1 MSIKQLLRIDRT
13 LLLAGGIF
21 LLGLC
26 SGVLALNL
34 MPGKRISEV
43 AFENASGVGVR
54 TISLSYVSMG
64 EDGDISIEISPSQE
78 PTLHVAF
85 YLSAEADFTVEAS
98 LTDGSVVYG
107 QYDSLAPG
115 AKAHMKILESRI
127 DAR

>member
-1 MSIKQLLRIDRT
+1 MDRT
-13 LLLAGGIF
+13 SLLAGAIF
-21 LLGLC
+21 LLGFC
-26 SGVLALNL
+26 SGLLAMQL

-43 AFENASGVGVR
+43 VFENASGVGVR
-54 TISLSYVSMG
+54 TITLSYVSMG

-107 QYDSLAPG
+107 QYDSLSPG
-115 AKAHMKILESRI
+115 AVTHMKILESRI
-127 DAR
+127 DAQ

>member
-54 TISLSYVSMG
+54 TITLSYVSMG

-85 YLSAEADFTVEAS
+85 YLSDEADFTVEAS

-115 AKAHMKILESRI
+115 SRVHIKILESRI

>member
-54 TISLSYVSMG
+54 TITLSYVSMG
-64 EDGDISIEISPSQE
+64 EDGDISIEISPVRSLHYMWHF
-78 PTLHVAF
+78 TLVPRLILRSKRA
-85 YLSAEADFTVEAS
+85 LPMAAWFT
-98 LTDGSVVYG
+98 DN
-107 QYDSLAPG
+107 
-115 AKAHMKILESRI
+115 MIR
-127 DAR
+127 